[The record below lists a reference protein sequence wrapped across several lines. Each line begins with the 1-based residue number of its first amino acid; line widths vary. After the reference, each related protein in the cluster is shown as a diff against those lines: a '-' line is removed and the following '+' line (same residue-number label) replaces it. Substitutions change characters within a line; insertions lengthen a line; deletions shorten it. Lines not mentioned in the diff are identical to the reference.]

1 MYACTRVERNRL
13 KETKHDASRDPMA
26 RRLGMRRAV
35 RHAVRGRRHVVHP
48 GGSPAAAPIA
58 VAVADFDY
66 FDTSGEVADQ
76 SAEHR
81 ARVASFAKLL
91 RENLAAQGDYRVVP
105 IECRDHPCT
114 ATSMSQDVFIAA
126 ARKAGARLVV
136 YGGIRK
142 MSTLVQWGEI
152 QLLDLEAEKLLMR
165 RTVTFRGDNDAAYR
179 HAANFV
185 GDQLKETMPK
195 P

>member
-1 MYACTRVERNRL
+1 MMQAAPWRTPGL
-13 KETKHDASRDPMA
+13 
-26 RRLGMRRAV
+26 
-35 RHAVRGRRHVVHP
+35 RGRAGAVLTMLCALAALSFP
-48 GGSPAAAPIA
+48 SGGSPAAAPIA

-66 FDTSGEVADQ
+66 FDSSGEVVDQ
-76 SAEHR
+76 RAEHR
-81 ARVASFAKLL
+81 ARVASFANLL
-91 RENLAAQGDYRVVP
+91 RDHLAAQGDYRVVP
-105 IECRDHPCT
+105 IECPDHPCT
-114 ATSMSQDVFIAA
+114 ATSMSQEVFIAA
-126 ARKAGARLVV
+126 VRKAGARLVV

-142 MSTLVQWGEI
+142 MSTLIQWAEVH
-152 QLLDLEAEKLLMR
+152 LLDLEAEKLLMR

>member
-1 MYACTRVERNRL
+1 MQA
-13 KETKHDASRDPMA
+13 AAPQ
-26 RRLGMRRAV
+26 RRLVAMATLMTLCAIAATSSPSTR
-35 RHAVRGRRHVVHP
+35 
-48 GGSPAAAPIA
+48 SPAAAPIA

-66 FDTSGEVADQ
+66 FDTSAEIADQ
-76 SAEHR
+76 SAEHQ
-81 ARVASFAKLL
+81 ARVASFANLL
-91 RENLAAQGDYRVVP
+91 RENLAALGDYRVVP
-105 IECRDHPCT
+105 IECQNSPCT
-114 ATSMSQDVFIAA
+114 ATSLSQELFIAA
-126 ARKAGARLVV
+126 VRKAGARLVV

-185 GDQLKETMPK
+185 GEQLKETMPK

>member
-1 MYACTRVERNRL
+1 MQDTNSPC
-13 KETKHDASRDPMA
+13 ASR
-26 RRLGMRRAV
+26 RRSRAGAMLTV
-35 RHAVRGRRHVVHP
+35 LCVAVALSFAADRL
-48 GGSPAAAPIA
+48 PAAAPIA

-66 FDTSGEVADQ
+66 FDTSGEVVDQ

-81 ARVASFAKLL
+81 ARVASFAALL
-91 RENLAAQGDYRVVP
+91 RDNLSAQGDYRVVS
-105 IECRDHPCT
+105 IECPDHPCT
-114 ATSMSQDVFIAA
+114 ATSMSQDLFIAA

-185 GDQLKETMPK
+185 SDTLKETMPK

>member
-1 MYACTRVERNRL
+1 MIQTATPRG
-13 KETKHDASRDPMA
+13 ASSFRSA
-26 RRLGMRRAV
+26 ASVVLFAV
-35 RHAVRGRRHVVHP
+35 AALALQP
-48 GGSPAAAPIA
+48 SGSPAAAPIA

-66 FDTSGEVADQ
+66 FDTSGEVVDQ

-81 ARVASFAKLL
+81 ARVASFAHLL
-91 RENLAAQGDYRVVP
+91 RDHLAAQGDYRVVP
-105 IECRDHPCT
+105 IECPEHPCT
-114 ATSMSQDVFIAA
+114 ANSMSQDLFIAA
-126 ARKAGARLVV
+126 ARDAGARLVV

-185 GDQLKETMPK
+185 GDTLKDAMPK

>member
-1 MYACTRVERNRL
+1 MLQAAPPWR
-13 KETKHDASRDPMA
+13 AS
-26 RRLGMRRAV
+26 
-35 RHAVRGRRHVVHP
+35 GRRSRASAVLTMLCALAALSLP
-48 GGSPAAAPIA
+48 SGGSPAAAPIA

-66 FDTSGEVADQ
+66 FDTSGEVTNQ

-91 RENLAAQGDYRVVP
+91 RDHLAAHGDYRVVP
-105 IECRDHPCT
+105 IECPDPPCT

-142 MSTLVQWGEI
+142 MSTLVQWGEV

>member
-1 MYACTRVERNRL
+1 MEQATTPRRVLNLRTL
-13 KETKHDASRDPMA
+13 AMLCAALSFLPSA
-26 RRLGMRRAV
+26 
-35 RHAVRGRRHVVHP
+35 
-48 GGSPAAAPIA
+48 SPAAAPIA

-81 ARVASFAKLL
+81 ARVASFATLL
-91 RENLAAQGDYRVVP
+91 RDQLAALGDYRVVP
-105 IECRDHPCT
+105 IECRDPPCT
-114 ATSMSQDVFIAA
+114 ATSLSQEVFIAA

-185 GDQLKETMPK
+185 GEQLKETMPK

>member
-1 MYACTRVERNRL
+1 VKQATNPRRALNLRMLTVLCAIAAL
-13 KETKHDASRDPMA
+13 SFQPGASR
-26 RRLGMRRAV
+26 
-35 RHAVRGRRHVVHP
+35 
-48 GGSPAAAPIA
+48 AAAPIA

-76 SAEHR
+76 SAEHL
-81 ARVASFAKLL
+81 ARVASFANLL
-91 RENLAAQGDYRVVP
+91 RDNLALGDYRVVP
-105 IECRDHPCT
+105 IECPDHPCT

>member
-1 MYACTRVERNRL
+1 MMHIVARWG
-13 KETKHDASRDPMA
+13 ASRLRGVA
-26 RRLGMRRAV
+26 SAV
-35 RHAVRGRRHVVHP
+35 LTALCAFAALP
-48 GGSPAAAPIA
+48 FLSDGSPAAAPIA

-81 ARVASFAKLL
+81 ARVASFANLL
-91 RENLAAQGDYRVVP
+91 RDNVAAQGDYRVVT
-105 IECRDHPCT
+105 IECRDPPCT
-114 ATSMSQDVFIAA
+114 ATSLSQDVFIAA
-126 ARKAGARLVV
+126 ARKAGARLVI

-142 MSTLVQWGEI
+142 MSTLIQWGEI
-152 QLLDLEAEKLLMR
+152 QLLDLDAEKLLMQ

-185 GDQLKETMPK
+185 GDQLKEPMPK

>member
-1 MYACTRVERNRL
+1 MMQAATRWRALRL
-13 KETKHDASRDPMA
+13 RSGAS
-26 RRLGMRRAV
+26 AV
-35 RHAVRGRRHVVHP
+35 LTMLCALAALSFPSAGT
-48 GGSPAAAPIA
+48 PAAAPIA

-66 FDTSGEVADQ
+66 FDTSGEVVDQ

-91 RENLAAQGDYRVVP
+91 RDNLAAQGEYRVVP
-105 IECRDHPCT
+105 IECPDHPCT
-114 ATSMSQDVFIAA
+114 ATSMSQDLFIAA
-126 ARKAGARLVV
+126 VRKAGARLVV

-179 HAANFV
+179 HAADFV
-185 GDQLKETMPK
+185 SNTLKETMPQ

>member
-1 MYACTRVERNRL
+1 MGRITFLRRVAL
-13 KETKHDASRDPMA
+13 IFGAMA
-26 RRLGMRRAV
+26 AMSY
-35 RHAVRGRRHVVHP
+35 P
-48 GGSPAAAPIA
+48 STQSPAAAPIA

-66 FDTSGEVADQ
+66 FDTSGEVVDQ

-81 ARVASFAKLL
+81 ARVAAFATLL
-91 RENLAAQGDYRVVP
+91 RDNIATQADYRVVP
-105 IECRDHPCT
+105 IECPDRPCT
-114 ATSMSQDVFIAA
+114 ATSMSQDLFIAA

-142 MSTLVQWGEI
+142 MSTLIQWGEI
-152 QLLDLEAEKLLMR
+152 QLLDLEAEKLIMR

-185 GDQLKETMPK
+185 SETLKEEMPK

>member
-1 MYACTRVERNRL
+1 MMQAANSWRTSAWRDR
-13 KETKHDASRDPMA
+13 ASAMLTIMCMVA
-26 RRLGMRRAV
+26 ALLLGSRAV
-35 RHAVRGRRHVVHP
+35 
-48 GGSPAAAPIA
+48 PAAAPIA

-66 FDTSGEVADQ
+66 FDTSGEVVDQ

-81 ARVASFAKLL
+81 ARVASFAALL
-91 RENLAAQGDYRVVP
+91 RDNLSAQGDYRVVRL
-105 IECRDHPCT
+105 ECADPPCT
-114 ATSMSQDVFIAA
+114 ANSLSQDLFIAA
-126 ARKAGARLVV
+126 ARKAGARLVI

-142 MSTLVQWGEI
+142 MSTLVQWGEV

-185 GDQLKETMPK
+185 SDTLKETMPK

>member
-1 MYACTRVERNRL
+1 MMQAATSWRGL
-13 KETKHDASRDPMA
+13 
-26 RRLGMRRAV
+26 RRYGIAMVAILCAFALPFMP
-35 RHAVRGRRHVVHP
+35 GR
-48 GGSPAAAPIA
+48 SAAAAPIA

-66 FDTSGEVADQ
+66 FDTSGEVMDQ

-81 ARVASFAKLL
+81 ARVASFANLL
-91 RENLAAQGDYRVVP
+91 RDNLAAQGNYRVVP

-114 ATSMSQDVFIAA
+114 ATSMSQEVFIAA
-126 ARKAGARLVV
+126 VRKAGARLVV

-142 MSTLVQWGEI
+142 MSTLIQWGEI
-152 QLLDLEAEKLLMR
+152 QLLDLEAEKLLLQ
-165 RTVTFRGDNDAAYR
+165 RTVTFRGDTDAAYR

-185 GDQLKETMPK
+185 GEQLKETMPK

>member
-1 MYACTRVERNRL
+1 
-13 KETKHDASRDPMA
+13 MA
-26 RRLGMRRAV
+26 ALLCAV
-35 RHAVRGRRHVVHP
+35 ALSFLP
-48 GGSPAAAPIA
+48 GKSPAAAPIV

-66 FDTSGEVADQ
+66 FDTSGEIADQ

-81 ARVASFAKLL
+81 ARVASFANLL
-91 RENLAAQGDYRVVP
+91 RDNLAAQGDYRVVP

-114 ATSMSQDVFIAA
+114 ATSMSQEVFIAA
-126 ARKAGARLVV
+126 VRKAGARLVV

-142 MSTLVQWGEI
+142 MSTLIQWGEI
-152 QLLDLEAEKLLMR
+152 QLLDLEAEKLLLQ
-165 RTVTFRGDNDAAYR
+165 RTVTFRGDTDAAYR

-185 GDQLKETMPK
+185 GEQLKDTMPK

>member
-1 MYACTRVERNRL
+1 MLTMLC
-13 KETKHDASRDPMA
+13 
-26 RRLGMRRAV
+26 AV
-35 RHAVRGRRHVVHP
+35 AAWAVAP
-48 GGSPAAAPIA
+48 AGSPAAAPIA

-66 FDTSGEVADQ
+66 GDTSGEVVDQ

-81 ARVASFAKLL
+81 ARVASFATLL
-91 RENLAAQGDYRVVP
+91 RDNLAAQGDYRVVT

-114 ATSMSQDVFIAA
+114 ATSMSQDLFVAA

-185 GDQLKETMPK
+185 SETLKETMPK

>member
-1 MYACTRVERNRL
+1 MMQAANSWCTP
-13 KETKHDASRDPMA
+13 AWRD
-26 RRLGMRRAV
+26 RAIAMLAMLCMV
-35 RHAVRGRRHVVHP
+35 AALLP
-48 GGSPAAAPIA
+48 GSKQAPAAAPIA

-66 FDTSGEVADQ
+66 FDTSGEVVDQ

-81 ARVASFAKLL
+81 ARVASFAALL
-91 RENLAAQGDYRVVP
+91 RDKLSAQGDYRVVKL
-105 IECRDHPCT
+105 ECSEPPCT
-114 ATSMSQDVFIAA
+114 ANSLSQDLFIAA
-126 ARKAGARLVV
+126 ARKAGARLVI

-179 HAANFV
+179 HAADFV
-185 GDQLKETMPK
+185 SDTLKETMPK

>member
-1 MYACTRVERNRL
+1 MMQTATRWRVL
-13 KETKHDASRDPMA
+13 S
-26 RRLGMRRAV
+26 L
-35 RHAVRGRRHVVHP
+35 RGRASVVLYAFAALSFQP
-48 GGSPAAAPIA
+48 GASPAATPIA

-66 FDTSGEVADQ
+66 FDTSGEVVDQ

-81 ARVASFAKLL
+81 ARVASFANLL
-91 RENLAAQGDYRVVP
+91 RDNLAAQSDYRVVP
-105 IECRDHPCT
+105 IECLDHPCT
-114 ATSMSQDVFIAA
+114 ATSMSQEVFIAA
-126 ARKAGARLVV
+126 ARKAGARLVI

-142 MSTLVQWGEI
+142 MSTLIQWVEI
-152 QLLDLEAEKLLMR
+152 QLLDLEAEKLLLQ

>member
-1 MYACTRVERNRL
+1 MMHIVTRLR
-13 KETKHDASRDPMA
+13 ASRLHGIA
-26 RRLGMRRAV
+26 AAV
-35 RHAVRGRRHVVHP
+35 LTMLCAFAALSFQP
-48 GGSPAAAPIA
+48 SASPAATPIA

-66 FDTSGEVADQ
+66 FDTSGEVTDQ

-81 ARVASFAKLL
+81 DRVASFEKLL
-91 RENLAAQGDYRVVP
+91 RDDLAAQG
-105 IECRDHPCT
+105 
-114 ATSMSQDVFIAA
+114 VFIAA

-136 YGGIRK
+136 YGGVRK

>member
-1 MYACTRVERNRL
+1 MMHIVTRRGALSLR
-13 KETKHDASRDPMA
+13 S
-26 RRLGMRRAV
+26 AV
-35 RHAVRGRRHVVHP
+35 LTMLCAFAALSFQSGA
-48 GGSPAAAPIA
+48 SPAATPIA
-58 VAVADFDY
+58 VAVAEFDY
-66 FDTSGEVADQ
+66 FHTSGEVTDQ

-81 ARVASFAKLL
+81 DRVASFAKLL
-91 RENLAAQGDYRVVP
+91 RDDLAAQGDYRVVP
-105 IECRDHPCT
+105 IECRDPPCT

-126 ARKAGARLVV
+126 ARRAGARLVI

-142 MSTLVQWGEI
+142 MSTLIQWGEI

-179 HAANFV
+179 HAASFV

>member
-1 MYACTRVERNRL
+1 
-13 KETKHDASRDPMA
+13 
-26 RRLGMRRAV
+26 
-35 RHAVRGRRHVVHP
+35 
-48 GGSPAAAPIA
+48 
-58 VAVADFDY
+58 
-66 FDTSGEVADQ
+66 
-76 SAEHR
+76 
-81 ARVASFAKLL
+81 VASFAKLL
-91 RENLAAQGDYRVVP
+91 RDNLAAQGDYRVVP
-105 IECRDHPCT
+105 IECPDQPCT

-126 ARKAGARLVV
+126 VRRAGARLVV

>member
-1 MYACTRVERNRL
+1 MQAANPWRT
-13 KETKHDASRDPMA
+13 SR
-26 RRLGMRRAV
+26 R
-35 RHAVRGRRHVVHP
+35 RGRASAVLTMLCAAAALSFAP
-48 GGSPAAAPIA
+48 GRSPAAAPIA

-66 FDTSGEVADQ
+66 FDTSGEVVDQ

-81 ARVASFAKLL
+81 ARVASFAALL
-91 RENLAAQGDYRVVP
+91 RDNLAGLGGYRVVR
-105 IECRDHPCT
+105 IECPDHPCT
-114 ATSMSQDVFIAA
+114 ATSMSQDLFIAA

-179 HAANFV
+179 HAADFV
-185 GDQLKETMPK
+185 SETLKETMPK

>member
-1 MYACTRVERNRL
+1 MMHTLTRWGAARL
-13 KETKHDASRDPMA
+13 RGVAS
-26 RRLGMRRAV
+26 AV
-35 RHAVRGRRHVVHP
+35 LTVLCAFAALSFLS
-48 GGSPAAAPIA
+48 GGSPAAGPIT

-66 FDTSGEVADQ
+66 FDTSGEVIDQ
-76 SAEHR
+76 SAQHR
-81 ARVASFAKLL
+81 ARVASFANLL
-91 RENLAAQGDYRVVP
+91 RDNLAAQGHYRVVP
-105 IECRDHPCT
+105 IECRDPPCT
-114 ATSMSQDVFIAA
+114 ATSLSQDVFIAA
-126 ARKAGARLVV
+126 ARKAGARLVI

-152 QLLDLEAEKLLMR
+152 QLLDLDAERLLMQ

>member
-1 MYACTRVERNRL
+1 MMQSAISYRAALIVLMLCAIAAMSFL
-13 KETKHDASRDPMA
+13 STK
-26 RRLGMRRAV
+26 L
-35 RHAVRGRRHVVHP
+35 
-48 GGSPAAAPIA
+48 PAAAPIA

-76 SAEHR
+76 SAEHQ
-81 ARVASFAKLL
+81 ARVASFASLL
-91 RENLAAQGDYRVVP
+91 RDQLAALGDYRVVP
-105 IECRDHPCT
+105 IECQNRPCT
-114 ATSMSQDVFIAA
+114 ATSLSQELFIAA

-185 GDQLKETMPK
+185 GEQLKETMPR

>member
-1 MYACTRVERNRL
+1 MMQTATRWRGFGLR
-13 KETKHDASRDPMA
+13 
-26 RRLGMRRAV
+26 RRAS
-35 RHAVRGRRHVVHP
+35 AVLTMLCTLAAVSFP
-48 GGSPAAAPIA
+48 SGGSPAAAPLA

-66 FDTSGEVADQ
+66 FDASGEVADQ

-81 ARVASFAKLL
+81 ARVASFAALL
-91 RENLAAQGDYRVVP
+91 RDNLAAQGDYRVVS
-105 IECRDHPCT
+105 IECPDRPCT
-114 ATSMSQDVFIAA
+114 ATSMSQDIFIAA

-142 MSTLVQWGEI
+142 MSTLVQWGEV

-185 GDQLKETMPK
+185 SDTLKETMPK

>member
-1 MYACTRVERNRL
+1 MMHTFARWG
-13 KETKHDASRDPMA
+13 ASRLRGA
-26 RRLGMRRAV
+26 ASAV
-35 RHAVRGRRHVVHP
+35 LTVLCAVAALSFLLN
-48 GGSPAAAPIA
+48 GSPAAAPIA

-66 FDTSGEVADQ
+66 FDTSGEVIDQ

-91 RENLAAQGDYRVVP
+91 RDNLAAQGHYRVVS
-105 IECRDHPCT
+105 IECREPPCT
-114 ATSMSQDVFIAA
+114 ATSLSQEVFIAA
-126 ARKAGARLVV
+126 ARKAGARLVI

-152 QLLDLEAEKLLMR
+152 QLLDLDAEKLLMQ
-165 RTVTFRGDNDAAYR
+165 RTVTFRGDNDAAYH

>member
-1 MYACTRVERNRL
+1 M
-13 KETKHDASRDPMA
+13 M
-26 RRLGMRRAV
+26 RAV
-35 RHAVRGRRHVVHP
+35 TRRRSLVTTATLATLCAIAAVSFPSP
-48 GGSPAAAPIA
+48 GLPAAAPIA

-76 SAEHR
+76 SAEHQ
-81 ARVASFAKLL
+81 ARVASFANLL
-91 RENLAAQGDYRVVP
+91 REHLAALGDYRVVS
-105 IECRDHPCT
+105 IECQNRPCT
-114 ATSMSQDVFIAA
+114 ASSLSQELFVAA
-126 ARKAGARLVV
+126 ARKAGARLVI

-142 MSTLVQWGEI
+142 MSTLVQWSEV
-152 QLLDLEAEKLLMR
+152 QLLDLEAEKLLMQ

-185 GDQLKETMPK
+185 GEQLKETMPR

>member
-1 MYACTRVERNRL
+1 MIRTATPEHGRGLRNRACAML
-13 KETKHDASRDPMA
+13 S
-26 RRLGMRRAV
+26 AV
-35 RHAVRGRRHVVHP
+35 AMSVFLPV
-48 GGSPAAAPIA
+48 GSPAASPIA

-66 FDTSGEVADQ
+66 FDTSGEAADQ
-76 SAEHR
+76 SAEHQ
-81 ARVASFAKLL
+81 ARVASFANLL
-91 RENLAAQGDYRVVP
+91 RENLAVLGDYRVVP
-105 IECRDHPCT
+105 IECQNRPCT
-114 ATSMSQDVFIAA
+114 ATSMSQEVFIAA
-126 ARKAGARLVV
+126 VRKAGARLVV

-152 QLLDLEAEKLLMR
+152 QLLDLEAEKLLLQ

-185 GDQLKETMPK
+185 GEQLKETMPK

>member
-1 MYACTRVERNRL
+1 MRQAATRR
-13 KETKHDASRDPMA
+13 DA
-26 RRLGMRRAV
+26 LGLRGGASALLTMLCAV
-35 RHAVRGRRHVVHP
+35 AVLLFP
-48 GGSPAAAPIA
+48 SGGSPAAAPIA

-66 FDTSGEVADQ
+66 FDTSAEVTDQ

-91 RENLAAQGDYRVVP
+91 RDHLAAQGDYRVVP
-105 IECRDHPCT
+105 IECSDHPCT

-142 MSTLVQWGEI
+142 MSALVQWGEI

>member
-1 MYACTRVERNRL
+1 MMQAAT
-13 KETKHDASRDPMA
+13 P
-26 RRLGMRRAV
+26 RRLRVAMAALTLCAV
-35 RHAVRGRRHVVHP
+35 AAASLPSTR
-48 GGSPAAAPIA
+48 SSAAAPIA

-76 SAEHR
+76 SAEHQ
-81 ARVASFAKLL
+81 ARVASFANLL
-91 RENLAAQGDYRVVP
+91 RENLAALGDYRVVP
-105 IECRDHPCT
+105 IECQNSPCT
-114 ATSMSQDVFIAA
+114 ATSLSQELFIAA

>member
-1 MYACTRVERNRL
+1 MQAANSWR
-13 KETKHDASRDPMA
+13 ASR
-26 RRLGMRRAV
+26 RHCRAS
-35 RHAVRGRRHVVHP
+35 AVLTMLCTAIALSLAPDR
-48 GGSPAAAPIA
+48 SPAAAPIA

-66 FDTSGEVADQ
+66 FDTSGEVVDQ

-81 ARVASFAKLL
+81 ARVASFAALL
-91 RENLAAQGDYRVVP
+91 RDNLAGLGDYRVVS
-105 IECRDHPCT
+105 IECPDHPCT
-114 ATSMSQDVFIAA
+114 ATSMSQDLFIAA

-185 GDQLKETMPK
+185 SDTLKETMPK